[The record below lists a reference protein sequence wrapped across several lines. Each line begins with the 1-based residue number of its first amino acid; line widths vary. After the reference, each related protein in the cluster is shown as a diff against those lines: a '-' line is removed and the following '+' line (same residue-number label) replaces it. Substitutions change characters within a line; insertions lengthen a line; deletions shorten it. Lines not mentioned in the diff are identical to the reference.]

1 MILELFVKKK
11 VEAQKQLNKG
21 KIQQNIMLSFI
32 SNINRVFLKAPK

>member
-21 KIQQNIMLSFI
+21 KIQQNIMYKSGI
-32 SNINRVFLKAPK
+32 LKSAKIKV